1 MRTLSAAFLIYPF
14 GIRLWSSVT
23 NEVTGGQDAG
33 WLISPDIEQE
43 ILNLDSRNNNYAAR
57 FSMIWENL
65 TSFY

>member
-14 GIRLWSSVT
+14 GIRLWLSVT

-43 ILNLDSRNNNYAAR
+43 ILNLDNNYAAR

>member
-14 GIRLWSSVT
+14 RIRLWSSVT

-43 ILNLDSRNNNYAAR
+43 ILNLDSRNND
-57 FSMIWENL
+57 
-65 TSFY
+65 

>member
-1 MRTLSAAFLIYPF
+1 MRTLSDAFLIYPF

-23 NEVTGGQDAG
+23 YEVTGGQDAG
-33 WLISPDIEQE
+33 WLISPYIEQE